1 MRPIFKRRMLG
12 WKPGNLEAW
21 IVTGIFLVSL
31 IFVTPLFTGQLRTF
45 FLAGWVILLVIIMLV
60 FSE

>member
-21 IVTGIFLVSL
+21 VVTGIFLASL
-31 IFVTPLFTGQLRTF
+31 IFVTPLFTGQSRTL
-45 FLAGWVILLVIIMLV
+45 FLAGWAILLIIVMLV